1 MYKSIAVLLAVLAL
15 TPLAAENPII
25 TTVPGPDGRLID
37 RIVVPGIPSEQRIS
51 GPVAQPSRNAV
62 MLSGVPAFDWSYG
75 CSATS
80 AAMMAGY
87 YDRGVYSC
95 LYTGP
100 ADGGTMPLNNSIW
113 GSGECPLSAT
123 HQYYDGRWELGHVDR
138 FWTNSS
144 GDDPY
149 GGGDP
154 TPTYGDC
161 TADYMGTNQQ
171 WWGCSDGATTF
182 AYYVDGSA
190 LPDPADGSEGPP
202 YFRDGIHGLRLFF
215 ESRGYGVSTNYNQ
228 YIHGWNGNTIGYT
241 LQQYQASIDAGI
253 PVMIQIEGHSMLGV
267 GYEIGTNTI
276 YIHNTWDYDL
286 HSMEWGGVYSGM
298 AHYGVGVIVLHPPVP
313 PAISLSAG
321 DLSAV
326 LLPDNGGMDTLTINN
341 TGFGPLCY
349 TMQLQELRLNGEE
362 ATATDRG
369 IAGSTLTLNTTQYEA
384 GGSYR
389 WTFSLFNAS
398 TDDEWLKQA
407 SIDFPAGVTIVS
419 ASSFVG
425 GGGGDMVPDFSS
437 GDGITV
443 TWFGESGGWGVV
455 YPGNTATAEVLVQV
469 GEGFSGSLQ
478 LPWQINGD
486 VYGSLPHS
494 LSGAITLA
502 EILPPI
508 SWFDLSSSGG
518 FLLSGQSHTLTG
530 EFSSIGLAPG
540 SYSGLASLISN
551 SPINPILSIPISLTV
566 LGSYPAPEIVSIVST
581 PAGTTVSWNPV
592 PYALLYRVYRSVDP
606 YTGFSL
612 AAETASTNW
621 QDPQS
626 DPRAFYRVIATD

>member
-1 MYKSIAVLLAVLAL
+1 MYKSIAVLFAILAL
-15 TPLAAENPII
+15 TPLAAGNQAI

-37 RIVVPGIPSEQRIS
+37 RIVVPGIPAEQRIP
-51 GPVAQPSRNAV
+51 GPVASPSRNAV

-80 AAMMAGY
+80 AAMIAGY

-100 ADGGTMPLNNSIW
+100 VDGGTMPLDNSIW

-123 HQYYDGRWELGHVDR
+123 HQYYDGRWEPGHVDR
-138 FWTNSS
+138 FWTNNS

-149 GGGDP
+149 GAGDP
-154 TPTYGDC
+154 TPTYGGC

-182 AYYVDGSA
+182 AYYVDGSP
-190 LPDPADGSEGPP
+190 LHDPADGSDGPP

-215 ESRGYGVSTNYNQ
+215 ESRGYSVGSNFNQ
-228 YIHGWNGNTIGYT
+228 YIQGWDGNTSGYT
-241 LQQYQASIDAGI
+241 LQQYQASIAAGI
-253 PVMIQIEGHSMLGV
+253 PVMIQIEGHSMVGV
-267 GYEIGTNTI
+267 GYESGTNTI
-276 YIHNTWDYDL
+276 YVHNTWDYEL

-298 AHYGVGVIVLHPPVP
+298 AHYGVGVIALDPPVP
-313 PAISLSAG
+313 PAISLSDG

-326 LLPDNGGMDTLTINN
+326 LPPDSEGMDTITINN
-341 TGFGPLCY
+341 TGSGPLCY
-349 TMQLQELRLNGEE
+349 TIQLQELRLNGE
-362 ATATDRG
+362 AATDRS
-369 IAGSTLTLNTTQYEA
+369 IAGSTLTLNATQYAA

-407 SIDFPAGVTIVS
+407 SLDFPAGVTVVS
-419 ASSFVG
+419 TSNFVG
-425 GGGGDMVPDFSS
+425 GGGGDMVPDLSS

-443 TWFGESGGWGVV
+443 TWFGESSGGWGVV
-455 YPGNTATAEVLVQV
+455 YPGNTATAQVVVQID
-469 GEGFSGSLQ
+469 EGFSGSLQ
-478 LPWQINGD
+478 LPWQITGD
-486 VYGSLPHS
+486 VYGSEPHS

-502 EILPPI
+502 EIIPPI
-508 SWFDLSSSGG
+508 SWFELSSSSG

-530 EFSSIGLAPG
+530 GFSSAGLAPG
-540 SYSGLASLISN
+540 SYSGLASLVTN
-551 SPINPILSIPISLTV
+551 SPLSPVLSIPISLTV
-566 LGSYPAPEIVSIVST
+566 LGPFAAPEITSILST

-592 PYALLYRVYRSVDP
+592 PHALHYRIYRSLDP

-612 AAETASTNW
+612 ATETTTTSW
-621 QDPQS
+621 LDPQS
-626 DPRAFYRVIATD
+626 GPRAFYRVSATD